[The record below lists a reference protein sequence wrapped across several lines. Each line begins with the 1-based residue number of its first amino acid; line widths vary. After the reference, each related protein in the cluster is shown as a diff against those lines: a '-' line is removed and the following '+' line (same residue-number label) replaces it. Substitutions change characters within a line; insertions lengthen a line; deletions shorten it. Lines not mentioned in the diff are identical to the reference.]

1 MLADFLKPGLKG
13 QKNIRGMRLK
23 QLVTGLWL
31 LWCLSQLPAQVPFTC
46 QGQYFL
52 SLSST
57 ATSNSGLFLVEIDP
71 VSGNTVFNTI
81 TPSVGATVNAM
92 GYRST
97 DNFIYGVNPQLLTL
111 YRVGAD
117 GVAQN
122 LGVPQGIITNG
133 FAYYAGDITPDG
145 NYLVL
150 LGQATTNNTSG
161 YLAFVDLNDIN
172 YQVTSINLV
181 NPLSGIYDIAFDP
194 YTGELYGFSTGDAR
208 LVKIDPATATIT
220 SGFPIQPQVNQLGAI
235 FFDVSG
241 NLFGY
246 GAISGQP
253 TLVSMNKNTGIM
265 TSVANGPPSGGEDG
279 CSCPYTINL
288 EKTVS
293 TQVALPCTEVIYT
306 FIISNGSGVL
316 QTGMQLT
323 DILPENFTVLEIL
336 SNPFGGIETISGHA
350 FDINNMSV
358 SSGKDSIRVL
368 VEIGQDALGLYQNQA
383 ILSGLPS
390 SLGDFT
396 YSDFPGTLIT
406 PDSTPIQI
414 NPLDITFIEEEYMI
428 CPGGSEV
435 IDASLYGVTYLWED
449 GTDVPIRVLDTPGDY
464 SVTVTSGCD
473 QVVANITV
481 TTELVF
487 TYLEEQHYL
496 CEGDPVLLDASSHGN
511 IFLWEDGSET
521 PQRMIG
527 EVGNYSVTVYEGCEV
542 TVIDYE
548 ILSEDFFVNILPE
561 FIQVELGAFAPLAA
575 TYSAEGAT
583 VSFEWM
589 DPLGNSLSCYDCL
602 STLSTPLDDVEYTL
616 IMSVE
621 NGCIYQDS
629 VVVEVKKDRA
639 VYIPNA
645 ISPNGDGVNEYFY
658 VQSKRN
664 NVVVNKMSIFDRW
677 GNLVFKTENVPVNQ
691 ERSGWDAKFNEEP
704 VQSGVFVY
712 WIELE
717 FIDGFVVV
725 KKGDVTVIR

>member
-1 MLADFLKPGLKG
+1 
-13 QKNIRGMRLK
+13 MRLK
-23 QLVTGLWL
+23 QLTIGLWL
-31 LWCLSQLPAQVPFTC
+31 WWSLTQLSAQVPFTC

-52 SLSST
+52 SLSPT
-57 ATSNSGLFLVEIDP
+57 VTSNSGLYLVEIDP

-81 TPSVGATVNAM
+81 TTSVGATVNAM

-97 DNFIYGVNPQLLTL
+97 DNFIYGVNPQTLTL

-117 GVAQN
+117 GIAQN

-133 FAYYAGDITPDG
+133 FAYYAGDVTPDG

-150 LGQATTNNTSG
+150 LGQATANNISG
-161 YLAFVDLNDIN
+161 YLAFVDLTDPD
-172 YQVTSINLV
+172 YQVTSLSLI

-220 SGFPIQPQVNQLGAI
+220 SGFPMQPQVNQLGAI

-246 GAISGQP
+246 GAINGQP
-253 TLVSMNKNTGIM
+253 TLVSINKNTGIM

-279 CSCPYTINL
+279 CSCPYTIEL
-288 EKTVS
+288 KKTVS
-293 TQVALPCTEVIYT
+293 TDIALPCTEVIYT
-306 FIISNGSGVL
+306 FVIFNGSGIL
-316 QTGMQLT
+316 QTGLQLT

-358 SSGKDSIRVL
+358 PPGIDSIHVL
-368 VEIGQDALGLYQNQA
+368 VEIGQNALGLYQNQA
-383 ILSGLPS
+383 VLTGLPS

-396 YSDFPGTLIT
+396 YSDYPNTLIT

-428 CPGGSEV
+428 CPGDFEV

-473 QVVANITV
+473 QVVANIIV
-481 TTELVF
+481 TTELVYS
-487 TYLEEQHYL
+487 YLEEQYYL
-496 CEGDPVLLDASSHGN
+496 CEGIPILLDVNSFGN
-511 IFLWEDGSET
+511 IIQWEDGAVS
-521 PQRMIG
+521 PQREIEAAG
-527 EVGNYSVTVYEGCEV
+527 TYAVTVYDGCEV

-548 ILSEDFFVNILPE
+548 VLSEDFFVNILPE
-561 FIQVELGAFAPLAA
+561 FIQIELGSFTPLNAIF
-575 TYSAEGAT
+575 SAEGAM
-583 VSFEWM
+583 VSFEWI
-589 DPLGNSLSCYDCL
+589 DPLSNSLSCYDCL
-602 STLSTPLDDVEYTL
+602 SPISSPFDDVEYTL

-639 VYIPNA
+639 IYIPNA

-691 ERSGWDAKFNEEP
+691 ERSGWDAKFKGEP

-712 WIELE
+712 LVELE
-717 FIDGFVVV
+717 FIDGFVLM
-725 KKGDVTVIR
+725 KQGDVTVIR